1 MSKINYNEKLLTNI
15 KIEEIRKKI
24 AEGQYLN
31 TAVFEKIANCLL
43 KEIIPSFKIKIIP
56 EEEFLS

>member
-1 MSKINYNEKLLTNI
+1 MSRVSYNEKLLTSI

-24 AEGQYLN
+24 AEGHYLH
-31 TAVFEKIANCLL
+31 TEVFEKIANCLL